1 RPEAHVSELRA
12 EWLVDLYR
20 ATSADLRPVEPHGY
34 ESAIQVMDEG
44 GGERFFLPH
53 AVPILDDERAL
64 LGVTVV
70 LADVTNLRRL
80 DEMKS
85 GMLSVVSHELK
96 TPLTSIRMAVH
107 LLLEER
113 VGSLNAKQAELLVA
127 ARDDSDRLNQIIE
140 NLLDMGRI
148 ESGR

>member
-1 RPEAHVSELRA
+1 
-12 EWLVDLYR
+12 
-20 ATSADLRPVEPHGY
+20 
-34 ESAIQVMDEG
+34 
-44 GGERFFLPH
+44 FLPL
-53 AVPILDDERAL
+53 AVRVAEGTGTDKQI
-64 LGVTVV
+64 LGVTLV

-113 VGSLNAKQAELLVA
+113 VGPLTPKQVELLIA
-127 ARDDSDRLNQIIE
+127 ARDDSDRLHGIIE
-140 NLLDMGRI
+140 NLLDLGRMQA
-148 ESGR
+148 GRAQL

>member
-1 RPEAHVSELRA
+1 M
-12 EWLVDLYR
+12 
-20 ATSADLRPVEPHGY
+20 
-34 ESAIQVMDEG
+34 IQVLGEG

-53 AVPILDDERAL
+53 ATPILDGDKVL
-64 LGVTVV
+64 SGVTIV

-96 TPLTSIRMAVH
+96 TPLTSIRMGVH

-113 VGSLNAKQAELLVA
+113 Q
-127 ARDDSDRLNQIIE
+127 
-140 NLLDMGRI
+140 GR
-148 ESGR
+148 

>member
-1 RPEAHVSELRA
+1 VF
-12 EWLVDLYR
+12 
-20 ATSADLRPVEPHGY
+20 
-34 ESAIQVMDEG
+34 DET
-44 GGERFFLPH
+44 GERFFLPL
-53 AVPILDDERAL
+53 AVPVAEGTGADKQI
-64 LGVTVV
+64 LGVTLV

-113 VGSLNAKQAELLVA
+113 VGPLTPKQAELLVA